1 MTDTDRED
9 LLIEYSADLIDVGNL
24 LITKAKEKT
33 TNVRRVIYV
42 DNYGNDAS
50 QDVYDFKYYS
60 WKSTDTMDQVAASEM
75 GDSEFA
81 TLLSYFNG
89 IGNESEIESGTI
101 IKIPILVPTVSS
113 NGNRLFAV
121 PEEQENY
128 GVDIKIDSSGD
139 LDTFNGDFS
148 LIGGSENMNQ
158 AILNRLTTASTK
170 RIRYASYGIR
180 DSIGD
185 PVAIKSYLLGSIE
198 QTLAEEP
205 RIKSVE
211 NIILNGSGDKLEID
225 IHYTDINGNNNR
237 LVGEL

>member
-9 LLIEYSADLIDVGNL
+9 LLTEYSSDLIDIGNL
-24 LITKAKEKT
+24 LITKAKEKK
-33 TNVRRVIYV
+33 TNVRSVIYV
-42 DNYGNDAS
+42 DDDGNDVS
-50 QDVYDFKYYS
+50 QDVYDFTYYS

-75 GDSEFA
+75 GDAEFA

-89 IGNESEIESGTI
+89 IGNEAEIESGTI
-101 IKIPILVPTVSS
+101 IKIPVLTPTISS
-113 NGNRLFAV
+113 NGNKLYSV
-121 PEEQENY
+121 PEKQENY
-128 GVDIKIDSSGD
+128 GIDIKIDTSGD
-139 LDTFNGDFS
+139 LETFNGDLA
-148 LIGGSENMNQ
+148 LIDGSENLNQ
-158 AILNRLTTASTK
+158 AIMNRLTTASVK

-211 NIILNGSGDKLEID
+211 NIILNGSGDRLEIE
-225 IHYTDINGNNNR
+225 IHYTDINGNNNN